1 MGLIQPPYKN
11 LSQHIGRPYN
21 KVYSRKSNFFY
32 LLGPYTTPLPS
43 APDRVDQCSKK
54 QEKGG
59 RKSEVSP
66 PKLNA
71 AHLEHLCEHGVSAE
85 LTREGQA
92 CKASV
97 VPDQHQGALL

>member
-1 MGLIQPPYKN
+1 M
-11 LSQHIGRPYN
+11 H
-21 KVYSRKSNFFY
+21 
-32 LLGPYTTPLPS
+32 
-43 APDRVDQCSKK
+43 KK
-54 QEKGG
+54 QKKKEKC
-59 RKSEVSP
+59 EVLP

-92 CKASV
+92 CQASV

>member
-1 MGLIQPPYKN
+1 MQQETRK
-11 LSQHIGRPYN
+11 
-21 KVYSRKSNFFY
+21 KVE
-32 LLGPYTTPLPS
+32 
-43 APDRVDQCSKK
+43 
-54 QEKGG
+54 EKC
-59 RKSEVSP
+59 EVSP

-97 VPDQHQGALL
+97 VPDQHQCAFL